1 MVNDKEQIKY
11 PVGVQSF
18 EKLRTEG
25 FVYVDKTMYV
35 HRLITTGGY
44 YFLSRP
50 RRFGKSLLLSTIEA
64 YYKGRRDLFEG
75 LALNSLTDDWEPH
88 PILHLDLNNRQ
99 YKDESSLIA
108 ELNAHLEEWEAVY
121 GNEKRHRAPEER
133 FAYVIRRACEITGKK
148 VVILVDEYDKP
159 LLNAIDNPELAENY
173 RSLLKT
179 FYSNLKTMDAYIQL
193 GFLTGVARFSKVS
206 IFSDLNN
213 LRDISFVDEYSAICG
228 VTTEEL
234 NRYFRAGIE
243 GLTKKLHISYAETLE
258 RLRLNYDGY
267 HFSTESPDIY
277 NPFGL
282 MNVFANR
289 KISAYWSNSGTPEF
303 LVRLI
308 KRDDWNISAL
318 APTKIEVRKLE
329 SAGVTSTNPTPVL
342 YQAGYLTIKG
352 YDDEFDEYLLD
363 YPNQEVRK
371 SFWEDLV
378 PTYLYSDSNQGSFS
392 IREFISDVRNG
403 NADAFMHR
411 LETLI
416 AGVPYSEKGSAE
428 AHFQNAI
435 YLLFNL
441 MGFYCK
447 MEERTSNGRIDLLLE
462 TDRFIFIIEFKIDS
476 TPKAAMD
483 QILQRQYWL
492 PYRLAGKKII
502 MIGANFD
509 SNTLQ
514 LSDNPII
521 RPLDIED

>member
-148 VVILVDEYDKP
+148 VVILVDEYGKP

-173 RSLLKT
+173 RSLLKA

-277 NPFGL
+277 YTFGV
-282 MNVFANR
+282 MYVFANR
-289 KISAYWSNSGTPEF
+289 KISAY
-303 LVRLI
+303 L
-308 KRDDWNISAL
+308 
-318 APTKIEVRKLE
+318 
-329 SAGVTSTNPTPVL
+329 
-342 YQAGYLTIKG
+342 
-352 YDDEFDEYLLD
+352 
-363 YPNQEVRK
+363 
-371 SFWEDLV
+371 
-378 PTYLYSDSNQGSFS
+378 
-392 IREFISDVRNG
+392 
-403 NADAFMHR
+403 
-411 LETLI
+411 
-416 AGVPYSEKGSAE
+416 
-428 AHFQNAI
+428 
-435 YLLFNL
+435 
-441 MGFYCK
+441 
-447 MEERTSNGRIDLLLE
+447 
-462 TDRFIFIIEFKIDS
+462 
-476 TPKAAMD
+476 
-483 QILQRQYWL
+483 
-492 PYRLAGKKII
+492 
-502 MIGANFD
+502 
-509 SNTLQ
+509 
-514 LSDNPII
+514 
-521 RPLDIED
+521 